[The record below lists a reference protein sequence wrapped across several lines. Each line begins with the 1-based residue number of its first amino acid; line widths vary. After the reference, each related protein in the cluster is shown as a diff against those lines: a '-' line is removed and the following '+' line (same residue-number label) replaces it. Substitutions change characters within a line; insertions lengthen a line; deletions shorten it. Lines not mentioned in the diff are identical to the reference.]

1 MSIENTL
8 LIPIITLIFFFA
20 VVAIVVFSILG
31 PGSPLP
37 VRQALEVVGRIGE
50 LVNGIRATFGRSWDF
65 AAQNGFE
72 YGNYSL
78 LQYSVMNAY
87 MERQN
92 NELLQT
98 QLGATELLV
107 EETDTSNFRG
117 TVISIVFL
125 YLLVLISIR
134 NLVVLIIQT
143 CSRRH

>member
-1 MSIENTL
+1 
-8 LIPIITLIFFFA
+8 
-20 VVAIVVFSILG
+20 
-31 PGSPLP
+31 
-37 VRQALEVVGRIGE
+37 VVGGIGE
-50 LVNGIRATFGRSWDF
+50 FVNGIRATFGRSGDF

-72 YGNYSL
+72 YGNVYNSL
-78 LQYSVMNAY
+78 LQYSVINAY

-107 EETDTSNFRG
+107 EETAASNFRG

-125 YLLVLISIR
+125 SLLVLISIS

-143 CSRRH
+143 GSRRHRRNHDED